1 MPDRILNDETLQLW
15 NAKLEADRAA
25 STWTEVQDVYLGNGK
40 IPTIVVIPLAERD
53 APWLSIYCI
62 DALVDPKQ
70 IFQVFNNFAGLTFD
84 NSNAGVMVRIGKP
97 PKGTG
102 DNSANNSYQFTP
114 DQPYGLA
121 LGTGGSGALP
131 NQVAQ
136 HQQSF
141 QTHDRVFELKIYPPE
156 TGLILNL
163 TPGVFRIDN
172 EMGIWEGGAFFDPS
186 DYIPVDSGMAV
197 WILLAIDI
205 DNAPQVTAG
214 TEFTAGTQSR
224 VSAAPRTVPDGTM
237 QLAWVYLYE
246 GMTEFVKDDI
256 YNNQDAPTGINQSEV
271 IIDAEFSLT
280 DDSGELLTDDS
291 GQVLSG
297 AA

>member
-25 STWTEVQDVYLGNGK
+25 STWTDTHEVIIGNGQ
-40 IPTIVVIPLAERD
+40 IPAVVVIPPSERD

-62 DALVDPKQ
+62 DALVDPKE
-70 IFQVFNNFAGLTFD
+70 IYQVMNNPAGGLTYD
-84 NSNAGVMVRIGKP
+84 NSNAGNRAKIGKP
-97 PKGTG
+97 PNGKY
-102 DNSANNSYQFTP
+102 YQFTP
-114 DQPYGLA
+114 DQPA
-121 LGTGGSGALP
+121 NITSSGSGATP
-131 NQVAQ
+131 MQTAQ
-136 HQQSF
+136 FQQQF

-186 DYIPVDSGMAV
+186 DYIPTDSGMAV

-246 GMTEFVKDDI
+246 GMTVFTKDDI
-256 YNNQDAPTGINQSEV
+256 YNNQDAPTGINQAEV
-271 IIDAEFSLT
+271 IVDGEFSLT

-291 GQVLSG
+291 GQVLLG
-297 AA
+297 AS